1 MRTVTIAD
9 MTLRT
14 NNKAGVML
22 GFKEKVEIAKRLSNL
37 NVDVIELPALSNIPA
52 DTLLLRT
59 ISAFANNSTLSLAVG
74 DTADSVKDAANA
86 LAKANSSRL
95 SVQLPVSPVQMEYI
109 AKVKPPKMLEKIK
122 ELVTAAKSY
131 IEDVEF
137 NAIDATRAEKSFL
150 INAIETAVECGATII
165 TLCDTA
171 AAMLPDEY
179 AGFIAELKNTI
190 PALNNV
196 KIGVECSN
204 GTDMAVATTVF
215 SLRENVDELK
225 VLSSSNAY
233 ANIVPVAHFIE
244 ESGERYDVKSNLK
257 MTELIRQ
264 TDQIKWITKSNTKD
278 TSFEETSNKKDL
290 SGINL
295 GKNEDIAAVTKVI
308 ESLGYDL
315 SDEDITKVYDR
326 FCNIMKKKTD
336 LMSAKELDMIISS
349 EALQVPPTYILKD
362 FIINCGNNTS
372 SSAHIM
378 LEKDGE
384 MMEGVSLGDGPI
396 DAAFLAIEQIIGRH
410 YELDDFQ
417 IQSVTEGRNAMGS
430 ALVRLR
436 SNGKLYSGNGISTD
450 IIGASIRAYMNAIN
464 KIAYEEVN

>member
-14 NNKAGVML
+14 GNKSDMML
-22 GFKEKVEIAKRLSNL
+22 GFKEKVEIAKRLSKL
-37 NVDVIELPALSNIPA
+37 NVDVIELPALNNIPA

-59 ISAFANNSTLSLAVG
+59 ISAFANNSTLSLAVS
-74 DTADSVKDAANA
+74 DTAESVKDAANA
-86 LAKANSSRL
+86 LTKANKPRL

-109 AKVKPPKMLEKIK
+109 AKVKPPKMLERINT
-122 ELVTAAKSY
+122 LVSAAKECIS
-131 IEDVEF
+131 EVEF
-137 NAIDATRAEKSFL
+137 NALDATRAEKSFL
-150 INAIETAVECGATII
+150 ISAIETAINAGATVI
-165 TLCDTA
+165 TISDTA

-179 AGFIAELKNTI
+179 AGFIAELKKDI
-190 PALNNV
+190 PALADV
-196 KIGVECSN
+196 KIGVEINN

-215 SLRENVDELK
+215 ALRENVDELK
-225 VLSSSNAY
+225 VLSSSDKY
-233 ANIVPVAHFIE
+233 ANIVPVARFIE
-244 ESGERYDVKSNLK
+244 ETGERYEVKSNLK
-257 MTELIRQ
+257 MTELNRQ
-264 TDQIKWITKSNTKD
+264 TDQIKWITNPNSKEASYEA
-278 TSFEETSNKKDL
+278 SANKKDL

-315 SDEDITKVYDR
+315 SDEDINKVYDR
-326 FCNIMKKKTD
+326 FCSIMKKKTD

-362 FIINCGNNTS
+362 FIINSGNIIS
-372 SSAHIM
+372 SSAHII

-384 MMEGVSLGDGPI
+384 AIEGVSLGDGPI

-450 IIGASIRAYMNAIN
+450 IIGASIHAYMNAIN
-464 KIAYEEVN
+464 KIAYEEIN

>member
-14 NNKAGVML
+14 SNKSNMML

-37 NVDVIELPALSNIPA
+37 NVDIIELPALNNIPA

-86 LAKANSSRL
+86 LAKANRSRL

-122 ELVTAAKSY
+122 ELVSAAKNY
-131 IEDVEF
+131 IADVEF

-150 INAIETAVECGATII
+150 ISAIETAIESGATII

-179 AGFIAELKNTI
+179 AGFISELKKDV
-190 PALNNV
+190 PALENV
-196 KIGVECSN
+196 KLGVEINN

-215 SLRENVDELK
+215 ALRENVDELK
-225 VLSSSNAY
+225 VLSSSDKY
-233 ANIVPVAHFIE
+233 ANIVPVARFIE
-244 ESGERYDVKSNLK
+244 ETGERYEVKSNLK
-257 MTELIRQ
+257 MTELNRQ
-264 TDQIKWITKSNTKD
+264 TDQIKWITNPNAKD
-278 TSFEETSNKKDL
+278 ASFEATDNKKDL

-295 GKNEDIAAVTKVI
+295 SKNEDISAVSKVI

-315 SDEDITKVYDR
+315 SDEDINKVYDR

-349 EALQVPPTYILKD
+349 EALQVPPTYNLKD

-372 SSAHIM
+372 SSAHVM

-450 IIGASIRAYMNAIN
+450 IIGASIHAYMNALN